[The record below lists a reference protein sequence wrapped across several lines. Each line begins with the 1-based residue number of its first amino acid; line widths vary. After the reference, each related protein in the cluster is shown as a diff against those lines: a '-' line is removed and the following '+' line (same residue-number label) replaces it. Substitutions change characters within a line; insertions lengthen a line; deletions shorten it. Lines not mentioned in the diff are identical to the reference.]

1 MNHQDHVDLLL
12 NGIPHSGGTWAD
24 FGAGDGA
31 FTLALADLIGSGGVI
46 HAIDSSV
53 SALNRNTKAMERFPR
68 VMLHT
73 HQEDFTRNLNL
84 PPLDGIVMANALH
97 FVERRHQL
105 VTVKRLRAHLK
116 TDGCFILVE
125 YDVDRGNNWVPHPL
139 SYTSWEKLSA
149 EAGFTQTRFLA
160 RKPSRFLKAIYS
172 AVSR

>member
-31 FTLALADLIGSGGVI
+31 FTLALADLIGAGGII

-68 VMLHT
+68 VTLHT
-73 HQEDFTRNLNL
+73 YQEDFTRDLNL
-84 PPLDGIVMANALH
+84 PPLDGLVMANALH
-97 FVERRHQL
+97 FVPHKQQRAL
-105 VTVKRLRAHLK
+105 VERLRERLQA
-116 TDGCFILVE
+116 GGRFILIE
-125 YDVDRGNNWVPHPL
+125 YDVDRGNHWVPHPL
-139 SYTSWEKLSA
+139 SYTSWEQLA
-149 EAGFTQTRFLA
+149 ADAGFSKTRFLA

-172 AVSR
+172 AESR